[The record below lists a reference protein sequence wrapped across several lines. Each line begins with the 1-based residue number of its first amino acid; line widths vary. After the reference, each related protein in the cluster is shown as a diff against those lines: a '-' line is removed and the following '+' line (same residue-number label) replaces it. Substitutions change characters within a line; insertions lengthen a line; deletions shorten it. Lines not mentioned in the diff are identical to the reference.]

1 MSSLIEIAEA
11 AYTANPMTRQI
22 ATMGWRLGAI
32 FPALQLGVLQFCV
45 LLLGVLVVRPAAAD
59 TTLRIARPVDL
70 AALALIVAEH
80 DHLIE
85 KQAQARHLGPVTV
98 QWLLPG
104 GGNPLDATTAGAA
117 DIVVATDLARFVAA
131 WDERAGTPQEIRGL
145 AALARMPY
153 TLVTRNP
160 AIATIRDFTQKDR
173 IAVPAPKVS
182 LPAVML
188 QMAAAQEW
196 GLARYDRFDGITV
209 AHSDGAAV
217 AALRTA
223 KDGIDADFAPLPYS
237 DEERGDPAVHR
248 VMDSFDIAGPHSVGV
263 VVTTAPFRDDNPLLC
278 AAVIAAI
285 DEAGVFIKQNPG
297 AAAEIYVKAV
307 RSDALAVEDLTDML
321 ADPDMGFAAAPAGVL
336 NLARFL
342 RRTGRLKHEPE
353 SWRELFFPEAHKLP
367 GG

>member
-1 MSSLIEIAEA
+1 MSSLIEMEEA
-11 AYTANPMTRQI
+11 AYTANPMTRQT
-22 ATMGWRLGAI
+22 ATIGWRLGAVSGVR
-32 FPALQLGVLQFCV
+32 LLGV
-45 LLLGVLVVRPAAAD
+45 LLLGALMAARPAAAD
-59 TTLRIARPVDL
+59 TSVRIARPVDL

-85 KQAQARHLGPVTV
+85 KQAQARHLGTVTV
-98 QWLLPG
+98 QWLLPNG
-104 GGNPLDATTAGAA
+104 GGNPLDAMAAGAA
-117 DIVVATDLARFVAA
+117 DIVVAPDLARFVAA
-131 WDERAGTPQEIRGL
+131 WDAGAGTPQEIRGL

-196 GLARYDRFDGITV
+196 GLTRYDRFDGITV
-209 AHSDGAAV
+209 ARSDGEAA

-223 KDGIDADFAPLPYS
+223 RDGVDADFALLPYA

-248 VMDSFDIAGPHSVGV
+248 VMDSFDIAGPHSVGAL
-263 VVTTAPFRDDNPLLC
+263 VTTAPFRDDNPQLC

-307 RSDALAVEDLTDML
+307 RSGDLGVEELTDML

-342 RRTGRLKHEPE
+342 RQTGRLKHEPE
-353 SWRELFFPEAHKLP
+353 SWKELFFPEAHKLP

>member
-1 MSSLIEIAEA
+1 MTSSLIEMEEA

-22 ATMGWRLGAI
+22 ATMGWRFGAVSGARLVGI
-32 FPALQLGVLQFCV
+32 
-45 LLLGVLVVRPAAAD
+45 LLLGALMAARPATAD
-59 TTLRIARPVDL
+59 TSLRIARPVDL

-104 GGNPLDATTAGAA
+104 GNPLDATAAGA
-117 DIVVATDLARFVAA
+117 DIVVATDLAKFVAA
-131 WDERAGTPQEIRGL
+131 WDAGAGTPQEILGL

-160 AIATIRDFTQKDR
+160 AIETIRDFTQKDR

-196 GLARYDRFDGITV
+196 GLTRYDRFDGITV
-209 AHSDGAAV
+209 ARSDGEAA

-223 KDGIDADFAPLPYS
+223 KDGIDTDFARLPYS

-263 VVTTAPFRDDNPLLC
+263 VVTTAPFRDDNPQLC

-285 DEAGVFIKQNPG
+285 DEAGVFIRQNPG
-297 AAAEIYVKAV
+297 AAAEIYAKAV
-307 RSDALAVEDLTDML
+307 KSDDLAVEDLTDML
-321 ADPDMGFAAAPAGVL
+321 ADPDIGFAAAPAGVM

-342 RRTGRLKHEPE
+342 RQTGRLKHEPE
-353 SWRELFFPEAHKLP
+353 SWQELFFPEAHKLP

>member
-1 MSSLIEIAEA
+1 MSSLIEMEEA
-11 AYTANPMTRQI
+11 AYTANPMTRQT
-22 ATMGWRLGAI
+22 ATIGRRLGAV
-32 FPALQLGVLQFCV
+32 FPALLLGV
-45 LLLGVLVVRPAAAD
+45 LLLGVLMAARPAAAD
-59 TTLRIARPVDL
+59 TSLRIARPVDL

-85 KQAQARHLGPVTV
+85 KQAQARHLGTVTV
-98 QWLLPG
+98 HWLLPNG
-104 GGNPLDATTAGAA
+104 GGNPLDAMAAGAA
-117 DIVVATDLARFVAA
+117 DIVVAPDLARFVAA
-131 WDERAGTPQEIRGL
+131 WDAGAGTPQEIRGL

-196 GLARYDRFDGITV
+196 GLTRYDRFDGITV
-209 AHSDGAAV
+209 ARSDGEAA

-223 KDGIDADFAPLPYS
+223 KDGVDADFAPLPYS

-248 VMDSFDIAGPHSVGV
+248 VMDSFDIAGPHSVGAM
-263 VVTTAPFRDDNPLLC
+263 VTAAPFRDDNPQLC

-307 RSDALAVEDLTDML
+307 RSDDLAVEELTDML

-342 RRTGRLKHEPE
+342 RQTGRLKHEPE
-353 SWRELFFPEAHKLP
+353 SWRELFFPEAHKLS